1 MAICHINCSQ
11 KNIKTIDAH
20 FKDSGLGAVQT
31 VDIPISSCTLD
42 IDLLIVEESPLVVEQ
57 LAASMSDWNMPPAT
71 LFVLKELDFDYQV
84 NYFEHHPRV
93 GRSMFFCKN
102 KTAAIETGLERIQ
115 KFYQSREKLDIQHA
129 ESEIYCANN
138 ISPRWLFQTMM
149 KHLDEYIYFK
159 DKKSRFLAVSDY
171 LVKQV
176 NKASP
181 AEVIGLNDYD
191 FYDQVHADEA
201 YSDEMRLVDGQLSEI
216 NKEERVNGDTDDE
229 MWVATRKLP
238 LFTKSHRIAGSFGLS
253 RDITREKELYD
264 KLEQNHERMQSELLL
279 AKNLQSKLMQQKLPQ
294 LLKEDGSVAVSISSK
309 YIPSFHLSGD
319 FYSVNQT
326 ADGGIALF
334 IADVMGHGVR
344 AAMVTA
350 MIQTAV
356 QELSEYAH
364 QPAEFIKQLNN
375 TMVQTIKPSG
385 QLLFTTGAYCYLNVE
400 EKRLTYVQAGAKHGI
415 LVPVDQHTMSRSFR
429 KDTVGPA
436 LGLVKDV
443 DYQENEIALEEN
455 DEILLYTDGIIE
467 AAMGD
472 EEFSER
478 RLLDFLAE
486 HRDEQL
492 DDMMNALINSVQN
505 FTDSKQLDDDVCLVS
520 LRLH

>member
-1 MAICHINCSQ
+1 MAICQINCSQ
-11 KNIKTIDAH
+11 KNISTIDAH
-20 FKDSGLGAVQT
+20 FKDSGLGSVKT
-31 VDIPISSCTLD
+31 VDIPISSCTLK
-42 IDLLIVEESPLVVEQ
+42 IDLLVVEESPLVVEQ
-57 LAASMSDWNMPPAT
+57 LAASMSDWNVPPAT
-71 LFVLKELDFDYQV
+71 LFLLKAQDFDYQV

-102 KTAAIETGLERIQ
+102 QTQAIKAGLSSILE
-115 KFYQSREKLDIQHA
+115 FYQNREKLDIKHA
-129 ESEIYCANN
+129 DSEIYCANN

-149 KHLDEYIYFK
+149 KYLDEYIYFK
-159 DKKSRFLAVSDY
+159 DKKSRFLAISNYFVQ
-171 LVKQV
+171 QV
-176 NKASP
+176 NKESP
-181 AEVIGLNDYD
+181 TEIIGRDDYD
-191 FYDQVHADEA
+191 FYDKLHADEA
-201 YSDEMRLVDGQLSEI
+201 FSDEMRLVKGQLTEI
-216 NKEERVNGDTDDE
+216 NKEEHVNKSLSNE

-238 LFTKSHRIAGSFGLS
+238 LYTKSNRIAGSFGLS
-253 RDITREKELYD
+253 RDITREKELHD
-264 KLEQNHERMQSELLL
+264 KLEQNHERIQAELLL
-279 AKNLQSKLMQQKLPQ
+279 AKNLQSKLMQQKLPNI
-294 LLKEDGSVAVSISSK
+294 LKEDGTAAITLASK

-319 FYSVNQT
+319 YYSVNQT
-326 ADGGIALF
+326 PCGGIALF

-356 QELSEYAH
+356 QELSEYAN

-385 QLLFTTGAYCYLNVE
+385 QLLFTTGAYCYLNIE

-415 LVPVDQHTMSRSFR
+415 LVPVDEEKTSRSFK

-436 LGLVKDV
+436 LGLVKDTQ
-443 DYQENEIALEEN
+443 YLENQIDLQEN
-455 DEILLYTDGIIE
+455 DEIFLYTDGIVE
-467 AAMGD
+467 AAIGE

-486 HRDEQL
+486 HRHDQL
-492 DDMMNALINSVQN
+492 DDMMNALIDSVQN
-505 FTDSKQLDDDVCLVS
+505 FTDSKHLDDDVCLVS

>member
-1 MAICHINCSQ
+1 MAICQINCSL

-20 FKDSGLGAVQT
+20 FKDCGLGSVKT
-31 VDIPISSCTLD
+31 IEVPISSCSLK
-42 IDLLIVEESPLVVEQ
+42 IDLLVVEESPVVVEQ
-57 LAASMSDWNMPPAT
+57 LAASMSDWNVPPAT
-71 LFVLKELDFDYQV
+71 LFLLKEQDFDYQI
-84 NYFEHHPRV
+84 NYFDHHPRV

-102 KTAAIETGLERIQ
+102 QTEAIQEGLHSIL
-115 KFYQSREKLDIQHA
+115 KFYQNREQLDIKHA
-129 ESEIYCANN
+129 DSEIYCANN

-176 NKASP
+176 DKQSP
-181 AEVIGLNDYD
+181 AEVIGLNDSD
-191 FYDQVHADEA
+191 FYDRAHADEA
-201 YSDEMRLVDGQLSEI
+201 YSDEIRLVEGQLSEI
-216 NKEERVNGDTDDE
+216 NKEEHVNADMDDE

-253 RDITREKELYD
+253 RDITREKVLHD
-264 KLEQNHERMQSELLL
+264 KLEQNHERMQAELLL
-279 AKNLQSKLMQQKLPQ
+279 AKNLQTKLMQQKIPQ
-294 LLKEDGSVAVSISSK
+294 LTKKDGTAAVTIASK

-319 FYSVNQT
+319 YYSINKT
-326 ADGGIALF
+326 PCGGMALF

-356 QELSEYAH
+356 QELSEFAH
-364 QPAEFIKQLNN
+364 RPAEFIKQLNN
-375 TMVQTIKPSG
+375 TIVQTIKPSG
-385 QLLFTTGAYCYLNVE
+385 QLLFTTGAYCYLNIE
-400 EKRLTYVQAGAKHGI
+400 ERRLTYVQAGAKHGI
-415 LVPVDQHTMSRSFR
+415 LVPVDEDKMSLSFK

-443 DYQENEIALEEN
+443 DYQENEIDLQEN

-486 HRDEQL
+486 HRHANL
-492 DDMMNALINSVQN
+492 DDMMNDLISSVQN
-505 FTDSKQLDDDVCLVS
+505 FTDSQQLDDDVCLLS
-520 LRLH
+520 FRIH

>member
-1 MAICHINCSQ
+1 MAICQINCSQ

-20 FKDSGLGAVQT
+20 FKDCGLGSVQP
-31 VDIPISSCTLD
+31 VDIPISSCTLEID
-42 IDLLIVEESPLVVEQ
+42 ILIVEESPLVVEQ
-57 LAASMSDWNMPPAT
+57 LAASMSDWNVPPAT
-71 LFVLKELDFDYQV
+71 LFLLKDQDFAYQV

-102 KTAAIETGLERIQ
+102 QTEAIQDGLCSIQ
-115 KFYQSREKLDIQHA
+115 KFYQNREQLDIKHA
-129 ESEIYCANN
+129 DSEIYCANN

-149 KHLDEYIYFK
+149 KYLDEYIYFK

-176 NKASP
+176 NKQSP
-181 AEVIGLNDYD
+181 TEVIGLNDYD
-191 FYDQVHADEA
+191 FYDQAHADEA
-201 YSDEMRLVDGQLSEI
+201 YSDEMRLVNEQLSEI
-216 NKEERVNGDTDDE
+216 NKEECVNADMVDE

-253 RDITREKELYD
+253 RDITREKVLHD
-264 KLEQNHERMQSELLL
+264 KLEQNHERMQAELLL
-279 AKNLQSKLMQQKLPQ
+279 AKNLQTKLMQQKIPQ
-294 LLKEDGSVAVSISSK
+294 LTKDDGTAAVTIASK

-319 FYSVNQT
+319 YYSVKQT
-326 ADGGIALF
+326 PCGGIALF

-356 QELSEYAH
+356 QELSEFSS

-375 TMVQTIKPSG
+375 TIVQTIKPSG
-385 QLLFTTGAYCYLNVE
+385 QLLFTTGAYCYLNIK
-400 EKRLTYVQAGAKHGI
+400 EKHLTYVQAGAKHGI
-415 LVPVDQHTMSRSFR
+415 LVPVDESKMSHSFK

-436 LGLVKDV
+436 LGLVKDTE
-443 DYQENEIALEEN
+443 YLENKIELQEN
-455 DEILLYTDGIIE
+455 DEIFLYTDGIVE
-467 AAMGD
+467 AAIGD

-486 HRDEQL
+486 HRHDQL
-492 DDMMNALINSVQN
+492 DDMMNALIDSVQN
-505 FTDSKQLDDDVCLVS
+505 FTDSQQLEDDVCLVS

>member
-1 MAICHINCSQ
+1 MAICQINCSQ
-11 KNIKTIDAH
+11 KNISTIDAH
-20 FKDSGLGAVQT
+20 FKDSGLGSVKT
-31 VDIPISSCTLD
+31 VEIPISSCTLE
-42 IDLLIVEESPLVVEQ
+42 IDLLVVEESPLVVEQ
-57 LAASMSDWNMPPAT
+57 LAASMSDWNVPPAT
-71 LFVLKELDFDYQV
+71 LFLLKAQDFDYQV

-102 KTAAIETGLERIQ
+102 QTKEIKAGLTSIL
-115 KFYQSREKLDIQHA
+115 KFYHNREQLDIKHA
-129 ESEIYCANN
+129 DSEIYCANN

-176 NKASP
+176 NKQSP
-181 AEVIGLNDYD
+181 TEVIGLDDYD
-191 FYDQVHADEA
+191 FYDQAHADEA
-201 YSDEMRLVDGQLSEI
+201 YSDELRLVQGQLSEI
-216 NKEERVNGDTDDE
+216 NKEEHVNVSIDDE

-238 LFTKSHRIAGSFGLS
+238 LFTKSNRIAGSFGLS
-253 RDITREKELYD
+253 RDITREKKLHD

-279 AKNLQSKLMQQKLPQ
+279 AKNLQSKLMQQKLPN
-294 LLKEDGSVAVSISSK
+294 LVKEDGSTAVTLASK

-319 FYSVNQT
+319 YYSVKQT
-326 ADGGIALF
+326 ACGGIAIF

-344 AAMVTA
+344 ASMVTA

-356 QELSEYAH
+356 QELSEFSN
-364 QPAEFIKQLNN
+364 QPAEFMKQLNN
-375 TMVQTIKPSG
+375 SMVQSIKPSG
-385 QLLFTTGAYCYLNVE
+385 QLLFTTGAYCYLNIDS
-400 EKRLTYVQAGAKHGI
+400 KQLTYVQAGAKHGI
-415 LVPVDQHTMSRSFR
+415 LVPVNERKMSSLF
-429 KDTVGPA
+429 KKETVGPA

-443 DYQENEIALEEN
+443 EYQENEVQLEEN

-467 AAMGD
+467 AALGE

-486 HRDEQL
+486 HRHDNL
-492 DDMMNALINSVQN
+492 NDMMNALIKSVQN
-505 FTDSKQLDDDVCLVS
+505 FTDSQQLDDDVCLVS

>member
-1 MAICHINCSQ
+1 MAICQINCSQ
-11 KNIKTIDAH
+11 KNIKQIGEH
-20 FKDSGLGAVQT
+20 FEDSGLGLVET
-31 VDIPISSCTLD
+31 VEIPISSCKLK

-57 LAASMSDWNMPPAT
+57 LAASMSDWNVPPAT
-71 LFVLKELDFDYQV
+71 LFLLKELDFDYQL

-102 KTAAIETGLERIQ
+102 NTASIQDGLNRIQ
-115 KFYQSREKLDIQHA
+115 QFYLNRQKLDIKHA
-129 ESEIYCANN
+129 DSEIYCANN

-176 NKASP
+176 NKQSP
-181 AEVIGLNDYD
+181 TEVIGLDDYD
-191 FYDQVHADEA
+191 FYDKAHADEA
-201 YSDEMRLVDGQLSEI
+201 YSDEVRLVQGQLSEI
-216 NKEERVNGDTDDE
+216 NKEEHVNANMDDE

-238 LFTKSHRIAGSFGLS
+238 LFTKSNRIAGSFGLS
-253 RDITREKELYD
+253 REITREKKLHD

-279 AKNLQSKLMQQKLPQ
+279 AKNLQSKLMQQKLPK
-294 LLKEDGSVAVSISSK
+294 LLKEDGSTAVSISSK

-319 FYSVNQT
+319 YYSVKQT
-326 ADGGIALF
+326 ACGGIAIF

-356 QELSEYAH
+356 QELSEFSD
-364 QPAEFIKQLNN
+364 QPAEFMRQLNN
-375 TMVQTIKPSG
+375 SMVQSIKPSG
-385 QLLFTTGAYCYLNVE
+385 QLLFTTGAYCYLDID
-400 EKRLTYVQAGAKHGI
+400 KRLLTYVQAGAKHGM
-415 LVPVDQHTMSRSFR
+415 LVPVDERKMSSSF
-429 KDTVGPA
+429 KKETVGPA
-436 LGLVKDV
+436 VGLVRDV
-443 DYQENEIALEEN
+443 DYQENEIQLEKN

-467 AAMGD
+467 AALGD
-472 EEFSER
+472 EEFSED
-478 RLLDFLAE
+478 RLLHFLAE
-486 HRDEQL
+486 HRHDQL
-492 DDMMNALINSVQN
+492 DDMMNALIKSVQS

>member
-1 MAICHINCSQ
+1 MAICQINCSQ
-11 KNIKTIDAH
+11 KNIKQIGEH
-20 FKDSGLGAVQT
+20 FEDSGLGLVET
-31 VDIPISSCTLD
+31 VEIPISSCKLK

-57 LAASMSDWNMPPAT
+57 LAASMSDWNVPPAT
-71 LFVLKELDFDYQV
+71 LFLLKELDFDYQL

-102 KTAAIETGLERIQ
+102 NTASIQDGLNRIQ
-115 KFYQSREKLDIQHA
+115 QFYLNRQKLDIKHA
-129 ESEIYCANN
+129 DSEIYCANN

-176 NKASP
+176 NKQSP
-181 AEVIGLNDYD
+181 TEVIGLDDYD
-191 FYDQVHADEA
+191 FYDKAHADEA
-201 YSDEMRLVDGQLSEI
+201 YSDEVRLVQGQLSEI
-216 NKEERVNGDTDDE
+216 NKEEHVNANMDDE

-238 LFTKSHRIAGSFGLS
+238 LFTKSNRIAGSFGLS
-253 RDITREKELYD
+253 REITREKKLHD

-279 AKNLQSKLMQQKLPQ
+279 AKNLQSKLMQQKLPK
-294 LLKEDGSVAVSISSK
+294 LLKEDGSTAVSISSK

-319 FYSVNQT
+319 YYSVKQT
-326 ADGGIALF
+326 ACGGIAIF

-356 QELSEYAH
+356 QELSEFSD
-364 QPAEFIKQLNN
+364 QPAEFMRQLNN
-375 TMVQTIKPSG
+375 SMVQSIKPSG
-385 QLLFTTGAYCYLNVE
+385 QLLFTTGAYCYLDID
-400 EKRLTYVQAGAKHGI
+400 KRLLTYVQAGAKHGM
-415 LVPVDQHTMSRSFR
+415 LVPVDERKMSSSF
-429 KDTVGPA
+429 KKETVGPA
-436 LGLVKDV
+436 VGLVRDV
-443 DYQENEIALEEN
+443 DYQENEIQLEKN

-467 AAMGD
+467 AALGE
-472 EEFSER
+472 EEFSED
-478 RLLDFLAE
+478 RLLHFLAE
-486 HRDEQL
+486 HRHDQL
-492 DDMMNALINSVQN
+492 DDMMNALIKSVQS

>member
-1 MAICHINCSQ
+1 MAICQINCSQ
-11 KNIKTIDAH
+11 KNIKTIDSH
-20 FKDSGLGAVQT
+20 FKDCGWGSVET
-31 VDIPISSCTLD
+31 VDIPISSCTLE

-57 LAASMSDWNMPPAT
+57 LAASMSDWNVPPAT
-71 LFVLKELDFDYQV
+71 LFILKELDFDYQV

-102 KTAAIETGLERIQ
+102 EKAAIETGLGRIQ
-115 KFYQSREKLDIQHA
+115 NFYQSREELDIRHA

-176 NKASP
+176 NKESP
-181 AEVIGLNDYD
+181 TEVIGLNDYD
-191 FYDQVHADEA
+191 FYDQAHADEA
-201 YSDEMRLVDGQLSEI
+201 YTDEMRLVKGQLSEI
-216 NKEERVNGDTDDE
+216 NKEEHVNANLNDD

-253 RDITREKELYD
+253 RDITREKVLHD
-264 KLEQNHERMQSELLL
+264 KLEQNHERMQAELLL

-294 LLKEDGSVAVSISSK
+294 LLKADGSLAVSISSK

-319 FYSVNQT
+319 FYSVNPT
-326 ADGGIALF
+326 KNGGIALF

-364 QPAEFIKQLNN
+364 QPAEFIRQLNN

-385 QLLFTTGAYCYLNVE
+385 QLLFTTGAYCYLNVQE
-400 EKRLTYVQAGAKHGI
+400 RRLTYVQAGAKHGI
-415 LVPVDQHTMSRSFR
+415 LVPVDELKMSRSFR

>member
-1 MAICHINCSQ
+1 
-11 KNIKTIDAH
+11 
-20 FKDSGLGAVQT
+20 
-31 VDIPISSCTLD
+31 
-42 IDLLIVEESPLVVEQ
+42 
-57 LAASMSDWNMPPAT
+57 
-71 LFVLKELDFDYQV
+71 
-84 NYFEHHPRV
+84 
-93 GRSMFFCKN
+93 
-102 KTAAIETGLERIQ
+102 
-115 KFYQSREKLDIQHA
+115 
-129 ESEIYCANN
+129 
-138 ISPRWLFQTMM
+138 
-149 KHLDEYIYFK
+149 
-159 DKKSRFLAVSDY
+159 
-171 LVKQV
+171 
-176 NKASP
+176 
-181 AEVIGLNDYD
+181 
-191 FYDQVHADEA
+191 
-201 YSDEMRLVDGQLSEI
+201 
-216 NKEERVNGDTDDE
+216 
-229 MWVATRKLP
+229 
-238 LFTKSHRIAGSFGLS
+238 
-253 RDITREKELYD
+253 
-264 KLEQNHERMQSELLL
+264 MQSELLL

-443 DYQENEIALEEN
+443 TTLNKSHWKMTKSPLQMVL
-455 DEILLYTDGIIE
+455 
-467 AAMGD
+467 
-472 EEFSER
+472 
-478 RLLDFLAE
+478 
-486 HRDEQL
+486 
-492 DDMMNALINSVQN
+492 
-505 FTDSKQLDDDVCLVS
+505 
-520 LRLH
+520 